1 VVVPLMNLNM
11 ALNAKQ
17 VIATI
22 DRYATTNG
30 SDISIDCSRDMSI
43 PAKVR
48 LVKNAITILVNHLV
62 EVIYSTSF
70 YCKCTRKEA
79 VMQDEK
85 QELKQEQKT
94 GDEQKGKDILFR
106 RWENRVMAI
115 MIFANVII
123 SSLLANPF
131 GGRLSVYSSIIE
143 FFGWFR

>member
-1 VVVPLMNLNM
+1 
-11 ALNAKQ
+11 
-17 VIATI
+17 
-22 DRYATTNG
+22 
-30 SDISIDCSRDMSI
+30 
-43 PAKVR
+43 
-48 LVKNAITILVNHLV
+48 
-62 EVIYSTSF
+62 
-70 YCKCTRKEA
+70 
-79 VMQDEK
+79 MQDEK